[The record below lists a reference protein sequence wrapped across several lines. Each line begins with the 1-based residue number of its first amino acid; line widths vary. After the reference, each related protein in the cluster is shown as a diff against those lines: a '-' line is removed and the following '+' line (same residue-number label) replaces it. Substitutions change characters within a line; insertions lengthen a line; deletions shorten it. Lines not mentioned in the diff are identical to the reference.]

1 MSSSRALHL
10 VARPEGLPKDSD
22 FELRSREDAPL
33 DEGQIRVAV
42 RYLSI
47 DPAMRVWMTEAKSYW
62 PPVALDDVMRSGGI
76 GEVVE
81 SRNEKYPVGVWVS
94 GMTGVQ
100 DSLVS
105 DGKGLQRF
113 DAAKLPHPGWALS
126 LFSILVAGALG
137 WWALRA
143 DRRLL
148 ISAIGLVM
156 GGAIGNVID
165 RIRFGGVVD
174 FIDFSGI
181 MIGSH
186 RVFPWIFNIA
196 DSAITIGVIVLII
209 DSLMSERQPTV
220 GEAAEKS

>member
-1 MSSSRALHL
+1 MKIPRIAYAAFGIAVVVIILDQLTKASILNAMQMLTASGQLIDREMWSFKSIPVLPPALRL
-10 VARPEGLPKDSD
+10 TFVLNDGVSFGL
-22 FELRSREDAPL
+22 L
-33 DEGQIRVAV
+33 
-42 RYLSI
+42 
-47 DPAMRVWMTEAKSYW
+47 
-62 PPVALDDVMRSGGI
+62 GG
-76 GEVVE
+76 GAG
-81 SRNEKYPVGVWVS
+81 R
-94 GMTGVQ
+94 
-100 DSLVS
+100 
-105 DGKGLQRF
+105 
-113 DAAKLPHPGWALS
+113 WALS

-137 WWALRA
+137 WWALKA

-196 DSAITIGVIVLII
+196 DSAITVGVIVLII